1 MGDFRNERVI
11 AKHSARI
18 AQCFTSSEA
27 TIRVPK
33 EKTEIIDDIER
44 NGYIFTD
51 GVGTFSSRLRDEIC
65 ELMGIRRKFSVMQIR
80 YAGCKGTVSVNPDLD
95 YTEKQLILRK
105 SMHKF
110 VSPHDVLELCKI
122 SAPSMYLYKMI
133 V

>member
-1 MGDFRNERVI
+1 MGDFRNERVV

-18 AQCFTSSEA
+18 AQCFTSSDA
-27 TIRVPK
+27 TIRVPA

-65 ELMGIRRKFSVMQIR
+65 ERMKIRRKFSVMQIR
-80 YAGCKGTVSVNPDLD
+80 YGGCKGTVSVNPDLD

-110 VSPHDVLELCKI
+110 ISTHDVLELCKI
-122 SAPSMYLYKMI
+122 SAPRIYFLN
-133 V
+133 